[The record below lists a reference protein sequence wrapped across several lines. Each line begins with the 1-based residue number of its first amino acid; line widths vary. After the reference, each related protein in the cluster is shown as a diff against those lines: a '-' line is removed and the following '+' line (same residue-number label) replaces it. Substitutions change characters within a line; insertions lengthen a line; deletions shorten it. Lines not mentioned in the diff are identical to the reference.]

1 MLATIAKWT
10 HNTLLLAMA
19 VLTVTLVVVAI

>member
-10 HNTLLLAMA
+10 HNALLLAMG
-19 VLTVTLVVVAI
+19 VLTVTLVVSAI